1 MSEKNRDDKK
11 KMAECYNSIPHV
23 TRGKR
28 GVE

>member
-1 MSEKNRDDKK
+1 MSEKNRDEEQ
-11 KMAECYNSIPHV
+11 MAECYNSIPHV